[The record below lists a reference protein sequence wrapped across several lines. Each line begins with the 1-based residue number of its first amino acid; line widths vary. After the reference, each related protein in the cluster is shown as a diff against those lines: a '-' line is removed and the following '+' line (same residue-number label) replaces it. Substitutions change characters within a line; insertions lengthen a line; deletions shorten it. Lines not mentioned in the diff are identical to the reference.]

1 MSICG
6 PALHAI
12 YIIVKC
18 SGEDQRR
25 KGDNAYQ
32 YNKIRPGVG
41 PAASLLDASWKATRA
56 MSQANGSN
64 ISARNTFH
72 MCVCAWAAT
81 SSLGAARQEFPA
93 VSETSSSE
101 EDQEQLHKKLNILK
115 SKIEANIAD
124 LPKVLEK
131 MHESVARCKNLE
143 NLDVKIH
150 PIFQTR
156 CLYHVWDLLIWHY
169 VVRDWSLAGQPKC
182 WM

>member
-32 YNKIRPGVG
+32 YKIRPGVG

-64 ISARNTFH
+64 ISARFH
-72 MCVCAWAAT
+72 MCVHERRRRHWVIFT
-81 SSLGAARQEFPA
+81 SPEFECNVMRSVCGSGLVYYLIQ
-93 VSETSSSE
+93 VSSWGDQGCTFEVDKVITSVYYICHSF
-101 EDQEQLHKKLNILK
+101 
-115 SKIEANIAD
+115 
-124 LPKVLEK
+124 
-131 MHESVARCKNLE
+131 
-143 NLDVKIH
+143 DV
-150 PIFQTR
+150 
-156 CLYHVWDLLIWHY
+156 
-169 VVRDWSLAGQPKC
+169 
-182 WM
+182 

>member
-32 YNKIRPGVG
+32 YKIRPGVG

-64 ISARNTFH
+64 ISARFH
-72 MCVCAWAAT
+72 MCVHERRRRHWVISTSPEFECNVMRSVCTGASGLVYLIQV
-81 SSLGAARQEFPA
+81 SSLRGE
-93 VSETSSSE
+93 
-101 EDQEQLHKKLNILK
+101 HI
-115 SKIEANIAD
+115 
-124 LPKVLEK
+124 
-131 MHESVARCKNLE
+131 
-143 NLDVKIH
+143 
-150 PIFQTR
+150 
-156 CLYHVWDLLIWHY
+156 
-169 VVRDWSLAGQPKC
+169 
-182 WM
+182 

>member
-1 MSICG
+1 MYMDI
-6 PALHAI
+6 A
-12 YIIVKC
+12 
-18 SGEDQRR
+18 
-25 KGDNAYQ
+25 
-32 YNKIRPGVG
+32 
-41 PAASLLDASWKATRA
+41 
-56 MSQANGSN
+56 
-64 ISARNTFH
+64 
-72 MCVCAWAAT
+72 
-81 SSLGAARQEFPA
+81 EFPA

-156 CLYHVWDLLIWHY
+156 CLYHV
-169 VVRDWSLAGQPKC
+169 
-182 WM
+182 